1 MTHTKEDNSS
11 LKVSGESVAGCGGG
25 GGGGRCVCAYIYIN
39 LKIKICCL

>member
-25 GGGGRCVCAYIYIN
+25 GGGGGGRCVCIYLYKFKN
-39 LKIKICCL
+39 